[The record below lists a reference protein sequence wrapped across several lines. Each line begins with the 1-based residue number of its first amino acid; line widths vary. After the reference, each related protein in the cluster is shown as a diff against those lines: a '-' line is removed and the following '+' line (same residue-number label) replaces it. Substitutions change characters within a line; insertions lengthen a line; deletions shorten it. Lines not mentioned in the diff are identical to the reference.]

1 MNCIVKKCLSRTKGE
16 VSGQDEYAV
25 LIRMSRWEQF
35 LKTELR
41 PICEKW
47 KCFPAHY
54 LERLF
59 GDPHYPGM
67 HSWQCQC
74 ALCSGPGGIHYL
86 AIDFPPALKD
96 VQEKNMNSFQD
107 RLPAFGGNLKGVLS
121 QQREL
126 APSCLQTQTLLA
138 LIWCTTGLC
147 SFQKELKANVE
158 CFCQGCKQCNKY
170 LGISFNK
177 KLISHGKLCIHLYM
191 EPNFKIYPSFINQNL
206 NLNLN
211 RRSHIFSCNIN
222 TYFRDPAGA
231 LLLGE
236 GNVVYISTH

>member
-1 MNCIVKKCLSRTKGE
+1 MKLSPPICRRNNELHCKNCLSRTKGE
-16 VSGQDEYAV
+16 VSSQDEYAV
-25 LIRMSRWEQF
+25 LIRMSLWEQF

-54 LERLF
+54 LERLS

-74 ALCSGPGGIHYL
+74 ARCSGPGGIHYL

-138 LIWCTTGLC
+138 LIWCTCWSL
-147 SFQKELKANVE
+147 
-158 CFCQGCKQCNKY
+158 
-170 LGISFNK
+170 
-177 KLISHGKLCIHLYM
+177 LISK
-191 EPNFKIYPSFINQNL
+191 
-206 NLNLN
+206 
-211 RRSHIFSCNIN
+211 
-222 TYFRDPAGA
+222 GA
-231 LLLGE
+231 ESKCWVFLPRL
-236 GNVVYISTH
+236 